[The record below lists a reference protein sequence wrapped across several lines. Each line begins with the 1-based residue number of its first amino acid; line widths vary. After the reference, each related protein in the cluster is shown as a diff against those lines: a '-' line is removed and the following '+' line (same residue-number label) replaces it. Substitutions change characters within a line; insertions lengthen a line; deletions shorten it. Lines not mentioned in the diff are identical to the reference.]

1 MDKPL
6 EGVSLSLPALGKGCL
21 SDTAGIFRLS
31 APPGKYVLKA
41 SLLGFKPSEK
51 EVEVA
56 PNASS
61 VVNFELEEDMLHL
74 NAVVVTGSRLAESIQ
89 KSLVPISSISRGT
102 FDLTQALNL
111 AEGVNFSPGLRL
123 ENNCQNCGFTQ
134 LRMLGLSGA
143 YSQILINSRP
153 IFSALAGVYGLEMLP
168 ANMIERVEV
177 IRGGGLVMYGS
188 NAIAGTVNIITQE
201 PSSNSFEV
209 SYNQAFT
216 QFQIPDRTVM
226 VNGSWA
232 SPELDKGMHFYAYTR
247 DRNPFDANGDGFS
260 EIPILKNT
268 TLGMDAYWNT
278 PGSGKLK
285 IGGFYI
291 QEFRRGGNR
300 FEYAPHQAD
309 IAEQLNHR
317 LLGANL
323 SYEKFSSDLKHKWSF
338 YASAQGIER
347 NSYYGGGGRVLNP
360 GDSLLPTDI
369 LASNAYG
376 NTQDFTAVSGLQYFF
391 EPNQRLRW
399 LLGGEYQYNSVQDQM
414 PGYKRAISQSA
425 ATAGA
430 FTQLQYRP
438 LDKLTL
444 AAGARLDIPSL
455 KGNYDFEVASFQ
467 TNLVLIVPVPKLSA
481 MYELTKQIKVRGT
494 YTQGYR
500 APQTFNEDLHIETVG
515 GAARFIQ
522 LLPNLKPERSY
533 SFFTSLQYSQPLGKI
548 NFNFLLEG
556 FYTDLHNPFI
566 LSAPLELPSGV
577 SVIEKRNGEGAAVK
591 GFNTEVNAAFTAAM
605 AFTTGR
611 HAPKRSVPQRRSNL
625 GTER

>member
-1 MDKPL
+1 
-6 EGVSLSLPALGKGCL
+6 V
-21 SDTAGIFRLS
+21 I
-31 APPGKYVLKA
+31 
-41 SLLGFKPSEK
+41 
-51 EVEVA
+51 
-56 PNASS
+56 
-61 VVNFELEEDMLHL
+61 
-74 NAVVVTGSRLAESIQ
+74 TGSRLEETIQ
-89 KSLVPISSISRGT
+89 KSLVPISSISRRT

-111 AEGVNFSPGLRL
+111 AEGLNFSPGLRL

-134 LRMLGLSGA
+134 LRMLGLNGA

-177 IRGGGLVMYGS
+177 IRGGGSAMYGS
-188 NAIAGTVNIITQE
+188 NAIAGIVNIITQE

-209 SYNQAFT
+209 GYNQAFT
-216 QFQIPDRTVM
+216 QSHVPDKTVTA
-226 VNGSWA
+226 NGSWV
-232 SPELDKGMHFYAYTR
+232 SSELNKGMHFYAYTR

-278 PGSGKLK
+278 SGNGKLK

-323 SYEKFSSDLKHKWSF
+323 SYEKFSANLKHKWSF
-338 YASAQGIER
+338 YASGQRIER
-347 NSYYGGGGRVLNP
+347 NSYYGGGGRILSP
-360 GDSLLPTDI
+360 SDSLLPSDV
-369 LASNAYG
+369 LAINAYG

-391 EPNQRLRW
+391 EPSRYFRW
-399 LLGGEYQYNSVQDQM
+399 LLGGEYQYNGVQDQM

-438 LDKLTL
+438 LEKLTL
-444 AAGARLDIPSL
+444 AAGARLDITYL
-455 KGNYDFEVASFQ
+455 KGNYNFEAASFK
-467 TNLVLIVPVPKLSA
+467 TTLALIIPVPKLSV
-481 MYELTKQIKVRGT
+481 MYELTRQIKIRGT
-494 YTQGYR
+494 YAQGYR
-500 APQTFNEDLHIETVG
+500 APQAFNEDLHIETVG

-522 LLPNLKPERSY
+522 LPPNLKPERSH
-533 SFFTSLQYSQPLGKI
+533 SFFTSLLYNQPLGKI
-548 NFNFLLEG
+548 NFNFLIEG
-556 FYTDLHNPFI
+556 FYTRLHNPFI

-591 GFNTEVNAAFTAAM
+591 GFNTELNAAFT
-605 AFTTGR
+605 
-611 HAPKRSVPQRRSNL
+611 PQWLLQL
-625 GTER
+625 GATLQKA